1 MKRVL
6 TALVLIPL
14 VLLAVFKAPSWLFT
28 LLVGVVALLAL
39 KEYLDL
45 VEAYGVKPIRWLS
58 YTLVIV
64 LFVAE
69 AWSTSFI
76 YFFPGYVGPYF
87 TLPFYERVSA
97 LVIRSLIAIWPFLF
111 LAVAMRQS
119 NLAKAFPVAVM
130 SGFGVFYI
138 GFALLTVA
146 WLQSIN
152 WYPLIF
158 TFFAVWAGDIVAMY
172 TGKAIG
178 RHKMSPRI
186 SPNKTWEGAVGSV
199 VGSVL
204 ACWALTHFAPA
215 INHAAG
221 IQHAYTAYTRVDTSY
236 NVIGLLHGPMIFIA
250 AILLNI
256 AAQLGDLVESLIKRG
271 ANVKD
276 SGTLL
281 PGHGG
286 ILDRIDALLFAA
298 PVALILFEF
307 VR

>member
-58 YTLVIV
+58 YLWT
-64 LFVAE
+64 
-69 AWSTSFI
+69 
-76 YFFPGYVGPYF
+76 
-87 TLPFYERVSA
+87 A
-97 LVIRSLIAIWPFLF
+97 LVFAVALVPLVDVPSSFGTLITVVFLSRALIPLVLLWPFVF
-111 LAVAMRQS
+111 LSFAMRQEE
-119 NLAKAFPVAVM
+119 LAKAFPSAVA
-130 SGFGVFYI
+130 SAFGVFYI
-138 GFALLTVA
+138 GVSMLCVG
-146 WLQSIN
+146 WLQHSG

-178 RHKMSPRI
+178 KHKMSPRV
-186 SPNKTWEGAVGSV
+186 SPNKTWEGAIGSV

-204 ACWALTHFAPA
+204 ACWVLTHFAPS
-215 INHAAG
+215 INHALHLQG
-221 IQHAYTAYTRVDTSY
+221 PTFYTPIPNPPDPAYEVH
-236 NVIGLLHGPMIFIA
+236 GLLNGATTIIA

-298 PVALILFEF
+298 PVALVLFEF

>member
-1 MKRVL
+1 MKRIL

-28 LLVGVVALLAL
+28 LLVGAVALLAL

-45 VEAYGVKPIRWLS
+45 VEAYGVKPIRWLTYACAMIPFLLTASMSS
-58 YTLVIV
+58 YV
-64 LFVAE
+64 
-69 AWSTSFI
+69 
-76 YFFPGYVGPYF
+76 
-87 TLPFYERVSA
+87 FYRQSIQIKESVSA
-97 LVIRSLIAIWPFLF
+97 VIAVLVMCWAFLF
-111 LAVAMRQS
+111 LVAAMRCEE
-119 NLAKAFPVAVM
+119 LKTAFPSAAM
-130 SGFGVFYI
+130 SGFGPFYI
-138 GFALLTVA
+138 AIPMLAVALL
-146 WLQSIN
+146 QQRS

-178 RHKMSPRI
+178 KHKMSPRI
-186 SPNKTWEGAVGSV
+186 SPNKTWEGALGSV
-199 VGSVL
+199 VGSVI
-204 ACWALTHFAPA
+204 ACSALTHFAPA
-215 INHAAG
+215 I
-221 IQHAYTAYTRVDTSY
+221 QH
-236 NVIGLLHGPMIFIA
+236 LLHGNLPPYPADLGADLAPPLLGGRLIFVF

-276 SGTLL
+276 SGTML

-298 PVALILFEF
+298 PVALVLFEF
-307 VR
+307 IR

>member
-6 TALVLIPL
+6 TALVLIPF

-28 LLVGVVALLAL
+28 LLVGAVALLAL

-45 VEAYGVKPIRWLS
+45 VEAYGVKPVRWLS
-58 YTLVIV
+58 YMYV
-64 LFVAE
+64 LLGFGFVAFSLNE
-69 AWSTSFI
+69 HLGFQAPLASDVALACVLGGGLLMWPFVFLMANMRSQDLKQA
-76 YFFPGYVGPYF
+76 YPGAA
-87 TLPFYERVSA
+87 LSPFGIFY
-97 LVIRSLIAIWPFLF
+97 IAIPMI
-111 LAVAMRQS
+111 AVAS
-119 NLAKAFPVAVM
+119 
-130 SGFGVFYI
+130 
-138 GFALLTVA
+138 
-146 WLQSIN
+146 LQRMG
-152 WYPLIF
+152 WFPLIF
-158 TFFAVWAGDIVAMY
+158 AFFSVWAGDIVAMY

-178 RHKMSPRI
+178 KHKMAPRI

-199 VGSVL
+199 AGSVI
-204 ACWALTHFAPA
+204 ACWVLTCFAPA
-215 INHAAG
+215 MNHSIVYDGKPCYVANFDCSRVVAG
-221 IQHAYTAYTRVDTSY
+221 M
-236 NVIGLLHGPMIFIA
+236 LHGPAIFVF

-276 SGTLL
+276 SGTML

-298 PVALILFEF
+298 PVALVLFEF

>member
-28 LLVGVVALLAL
+28 LLVGIVALLAL

-45 VEAYGVKPIRWLS
+45 VERYGVKPMRWLT
-58 YTLVIV
+58 Y
-64 LFVAE
+64 
-69 AWSTSFI
+69 
-76 YFFPGYVGPYF
+76 GYVAFSFLTYIACDKTACYWLQSSLQSIGV
-87 TLPFYERVSA
+87 EWSSVSTA
-97 LVIRSLIAIWPFLF
+97 MNAPLWLAAFLF
-111 LAVAMRQS
+111 LMAGMRRKDLS
-119 NLAKAFPVAVM
+119 SSFLAAAASMFGMEYIGVSLVCLALLQGKGWFPV
-130 SGFGVFYI
+130 
-138 GFALLTVA
+138 
-146 WLQSIN
+146 
-152 WYPLIF
+152 IF

-178 RHKMSPRI
+178 KHKMAPRI
-186 SPNKTWEGAVGSV
+186 SPNKTWEGAIGSV
-199 VGSVL
+199 VGSVA
-204 ACWALTHFAPA
+204 ACWLLAHFAQRINVVAYGPKPLAMPSLWFVITGA
-215 INHAAG
+215 I
-221 IQHAYTAYTRVDTSY
+221 
-236 NVIGLLHGPMIFIA
+236 VI
-250 AILLNI
+250 NI

-276 SGTLL
+276 SGTML

>member
-14 VLLAVFKAPSWLFT
+14 VLFAVFKAPSWLFT
-28 LLVGVVALLAL
+28 LLVGAVALLAL

-45 VEAYGVKPIRWLS
+45 VEAYGVKSIRWLS
-58 YTLVIV
+58 YALVI
-64 LFVAE
+64 LIFA
-69 AWSTSFI
+69 AQIWNTAYI
-76 YFFPGYVGPYF
+76 FFFDAVVGPYYS
-87 TLPFYERVSA
+87 LPFYERISSLAMRGIAA
-97 LVIRSLIAIWPFLF
+97 LWPFLF
-111 LAVAMRQS
+111 LSVAMRTDDLS
-119 NLAKAFPVAVM
+119 KAFPSAGM
-130 SGFGVFYI
+130 SGMSIFYI
-138 GFALLTVA
+138 GYSMLTVA
-146 WLQSIN
+146 MLQSAG
-152 WYPLIF
+152 WYALIF

-178 RHKMSPRI
+178 KHKMSPRI
-186 SPNKTWEGAVGSV
+186 SPNKTWEGAIGSV

-204 ACWALTHFAPA
+204 ACCLLAYFAPR
-215 INHAAG
+215 IAASVKG
-221 IQHAYTAYTRVDTSY
+221 WTNAQPLVAALPK
-236 NVIGLLHGPMIFIA
+236 VIIF

-276 SGTLL
+276 SGTML

-307 VR
+307 VH